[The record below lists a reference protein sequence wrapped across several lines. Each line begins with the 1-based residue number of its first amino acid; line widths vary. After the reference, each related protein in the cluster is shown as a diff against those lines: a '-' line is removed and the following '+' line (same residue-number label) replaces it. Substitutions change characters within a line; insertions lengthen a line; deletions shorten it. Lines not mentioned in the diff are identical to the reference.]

1 MIKNENAGY
10 TELQGKIAE
19 VTSLLKTCQQK
30 STELTSVKF
39 QVKLKAVKKA
49 ELTETWTKLDE
60 GHTLLKD
67 FLETSTESHMEAKFL
82 TIDDEEAK
90 ISSAMT
96 NMEAVVA
103 TGETMLD
110 AAKRAITR
118 AKGLVD

>member
-1 MIKNENAGY
+1 MMSENQAH

-19 VTSLLKTCQQK
+19 VSSLLKTCQAK
-30 STELTSVKF
+30 STELTSLKF
-39 QVKLKAVKKA
+39 QVKLKAQKKP
-49 ELTETWTKLDE
+49 ELAETWTKLDE
-60 GHTLLKD
+60 GHTMLKD

-82 TIDDEEAK
+82 TMDDDEAK

-96 NMEAVVA
+96 AMEAVVA

-118 AKGLVD
+118 AKSLLD

>member
-1 MIKNENAGY
+1 MIKNENAAY
-10 TELQGKIAE
+10 TELQSKISE
-19 VTSLLKTCQQK
+19 VTSLLKMCQQK

-39 QVKLKAVKKA
+39 QVKLKAVKKT
-49 ELTETWTKLDE
+49 ELKETWTKLDE
-60 GHTLLKD
+60 GHTMLKD

-82 TIDDEEAK
+82 TIDDDEAK